1 MDQRLPDRVSASTRA
16 VRDTFL
22 PYAPPTLGDEEI
34 EEVVATLRSGWITT
48 GPRTA
53 EFERRFAA
61 FVGAEDAVGLNSC
74 TAGLQTALALS
85 GIGAGDAV
93 VTTPMTFAGT
103 ANVIEHVGAK
113 PVFADVLRDTLNL
126 DPAAVHR
133 AIESALSH
141 GDRVR
146 AILPV
151 HYGGHPCDM
160 AALDAIAAEHD
171 LLVIEDAAHALP
183 ATYEGRMIGGR
194 GGPDGR
200 VLTSFSFYANK
211 NLTTG
216 EGGMLTGPVDV
227 LARARIYRNHGLDRD
242 ASRRGGAHAS
252 WRYEVRAPGY
262 KFNMTD
268 VAAAMGLRQLEKL
281 PAFHARR
288 RDVAA
293 HYSTA
298 FEGRAALEIP
308 TEREGVTHAWH
319 LYPLRLRL
327 DRLTIDRDRFIDE
340 LDAQNIGTSVHFI
353 PVHLHPWYRD
363 EHGHRPGDFPV
374 AEREFERLIS
384 LPIHP
389 GLTDDDVDDVVD
401 AVVDVAEAFAR

>member
-1 MDQRLPDRVSASTRA
+1 MTSPRTARPAREA
-16 VRDTFL
+16 FL
-22 PYAPPTLGDEEI
+22 PFSPPSIGEAEI
-34 EEVVATLRSGWITT
+34 EAVVAALRSGWITT

-53 EFERRFAA
+53 AFERRFAE

-85 GIGAGDAV
+85 GIGPGDAV

-113 PVFADVLRDTLNL
+113 PIFADVSPDTLNL
-126 DPAAVHR
+126 DPASAHR
-133 AIESALSH
+133 AIEGARGH

-151 HYGGHPCDM
+151 HYAGHPCDLE
-160 AALDAIAAEHD
+160 ALDAVAAEHD
-171 LLVIEDAAHALP
+171 LVVIEDAAHALP
-183 ATYEGRMIGGR
+183 ARYRGRMIGGGVPGDPLAPR
-194 GGPDGR
+194 NR

-216 EGGMLTGPVDV
+216 EGGMLTGPADV
-227 LARARIYRNHGLDRD
+227 MERARVYRNHGLDRD
-242 ASRRGGAHAS
+242 ASQRGGAHAS
-252 WRYEVRAPGY
+252 WRYAVHAPGY

-268 VAAAMGLRQLEKL
+268 VAAAMGLAQLDRL

-288 RDVAA
+288 QATAA
-293 HYSTA
+293 RYTA
-298 FEGRAALEIP
+298 AFADCGAVETP
-308 TEREGVTHAWH
+308 TERAGVAHAWH
-319 LYPLRLRL
+319 LYPLRLHL

-340 LDAQNIGTSVHFI
+340 LAARQIGTSVHFI

-363 EHGHRPGDFPV
+363 EHGLRVGDFPV
-374 AEREFERLIS
+374 AESAFERLIS

-389 GLTDDDVDDVVD
+389 ALTDDDVDDVIA
-401 AVVDVAEAFAR
+401 AVRAVAEAFAR

>member
-1 MDQRLPDRVSASTRA
+1 MDHDPVAHPLRTE
-16 VRDTFL
+16 FL
-22 PYAPPTLGDEEI
+22 PYSPPTLGEEEI
-34 EEVVATLRSGWITT
+34 EEVVRTLRSGWITT

-53 EFERRFAA
+53 EFERRFAD

-85 GIGAGDAV
+85 GIGPGDAV

-113 PVFADVLRDTLNL
+113 PVFADVSPDTLNL
-126 DPAAVHR
+126 DPAAAHA
-133 AIESALSH
+133 AIEGALAH

-160 AALDAIAAEHD
+160 EALDAIAAEHD
-171 LLVIEDAAHALP
+171 LVVIEDAAHALP
-183 ATYEGRMIGGR
+183 ATLSTRRGERLIGGR
-194 GGPDGR
+194 GGHDGR

-216 EGGMLTGPVDV
+216 EGGMLTGPRDV
-227 LARARIYRNHGLDRD
+227 IERARVYRNHGLDRD

-288 RDVAA
+288 SAIAA
-293 HYSTA
+293 EYSAA
-298 FEGRAALEIP
+298 FGACDALQPP
-308 TEREGVTHAWH
+308 TEREGVGHAWH
-319 LYPLRLRL
+319 LYTLRLHLERL
-327 DRLTIDRDRFIDE
+327 SIDRDRFIEE
-340 LDAQNIGTSVHFI
+340 LDRRNIGTSVHFI

-363 EHGHRPGDFPV
+363 EHGLRRGDFPV

-384 LPIHP
+384 LPVHP
-389 GLTDDDVDDVVD
+389 GLTAADVEDVIA
-401 AVVDVAEAFAR
+401 AVLDVARTHVR